1 MISKQTLLGT
11 AILIVWLLTGCSSA
25 HIHYNGQE
33 ITMQVDKTLVQIAGR
48 LVGEKRQN
56 FSSLYLSQKIIQT
69 REGNLV
75 VYENAQTDLSYEFQF
90 TPRQITTIVFD
101 AVKSREVYATS
112 TMQIFQLLLQNGEI
126 LNLLVEQSET
136 QQIKWMYGM
145 SAKQLDRILTTLQAT
160 RNYTP
165 YRKVV
170 VLHTPQHAIKSRW
183 SDWKVHFVPLV
194 IPYQTMLL
202 D

>member
-1 MISKQTLLGT
+1 MISKQTLLGA

-75 VYENAQTDLSYEFQF
+75 VYENRSLCYIDYANLSTFIAKW
-90 TPRQITTIVFD
+90 RD
-101 AVKSREVYATS
+101 
-112 TMQIFQLLLQNGEI
+112 
-126 LNLLVEQSET
+126 T
-136 QQIKWMYGM
+136 QPPCR
-145 SAKQLDRILTTLQAT
+145 AE
-160 RNYTP
+160 
-165 YRKVV
+165 
-170 VLHTPQHAIKSRW
+170 
-183 SDWKVHFVPLV
+183 
-194 IPYQTMLL
+194 
-202 D
+202 